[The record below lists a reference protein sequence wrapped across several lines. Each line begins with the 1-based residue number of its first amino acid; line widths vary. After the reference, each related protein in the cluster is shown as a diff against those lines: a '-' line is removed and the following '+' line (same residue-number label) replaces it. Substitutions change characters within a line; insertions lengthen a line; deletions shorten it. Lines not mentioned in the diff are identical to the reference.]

1 MTANQ
6 NELLSALVDGEL
18 SGSELEQALQL
29 LNTNDLA
36 RAQFQRHQLI
46 SDVLHGHVSHN
57 RAVNLTSRIA
67 EVLANEPAVISP
79 IKRKASVIPFP
90 TQFWKQATG
99 LALAASVGALA
110 VMGVTNQQQEQLIP
124 ATTMASNDS
133 VVTPPMPMPMAVAQK
148 ANNRWTVTEPEVE
161 NRLNTYLV
169 NHNEYAG
176 TSSVFSY
183 ARVVSFDAEQ

>member
-18 SGSELEQALQL
+18 KGNELEQALQL
-29 LNTNDLA
+29 LSTNDTA
-36 RAQFQRHQLI
+36 RAQFQRHQLV

-57 RAVNLTSRIA
+57 LAIDLTGRIA
-67 EVLANEPAVISP
+67 DALLDEPAITLP
-79 IKRKASVIPFP
+79 TKRKALVIPFP

-110 VMGVTNQQQEQLIP
+110 VMGVTNQSQSQLMP
-124 ATTMASNDS
+124 
-133 VVTPPMPMPMAVAQK
+133 VTAVASIEAPAQPITV
-148 ANNRWTVTEPEVE
+148 AQAGNRWTVGEQEVE
-161 NRLNTYLV
+161 QRLNTYLV

-176 TSSVFSY
+176 ASSVFSY
-183 ARVVSFDAEQ
+183 ARVVSYDVGQ